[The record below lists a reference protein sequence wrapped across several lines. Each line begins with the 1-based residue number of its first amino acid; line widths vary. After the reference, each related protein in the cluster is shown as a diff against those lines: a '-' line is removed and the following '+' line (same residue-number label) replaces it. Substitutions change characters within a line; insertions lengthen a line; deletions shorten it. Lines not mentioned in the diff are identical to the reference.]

1 MPTKVPDEYSATST
15 EDSKM
20 DWAYRRLEHEYN
32 EPLQS
37 YNKLLHSNSV
47 LRKFAYGSVF
57 LAMCGGGALGLCL
70 YCWLSARSKPGK
82 NGQPTS
88 GSSGDGLGG
97 VELQPLTSPG
107 RAVVRGEEERGLLP
121 RYRARD
127 AAPRYSVSD
136 PNTQRPVTPWS
147 MV

>member
-1 MPTKVPDEYSATST
+1 MPTKVPDKYSATST

-20 DWAYRRLEHEYN
+20 DWAYRKLGHEYN
-32 EPLQS
+32 ELLQS

-47 LRKFAYGSVF
+47 LRKFAYGSIF

-70 YCWLSARSKPGK
+70 YCWLSARRKPGK
-82 NGQPTS
+82 NGQSTN

-107 RAVVRGEEERGLLP
+107 RAVVRGEEERGVLP

-127 AAPRYSVSD
+127 AAPRYSVTD
-136 PNTQRPVTPWS
+136 PNTQRPETPWS